1 MVKELT
7 EAKSELKK
15 EIVDVKMKL
24 NKSTQNARN

>member
-15 EIVDVKMKL
+15 EIGDVKMKL